1 MTKIMLLIAF
11 ALLSG
16 GCENKKGTFIQTVKS
31 QYTTDQGVKE
41 FEKILEEKGLS
52 IFQVINHA
60 QNAKNSE
67 MELLPNTVVVFGNP
81 KMGTV
86 LMQCN
91 PTMGMDLPLKMLF
104 YSDYE
109 GNHWISY
116 TNPEYYSLKHN
127 IKDKNCLEVIKKAN
141 VALQT
146 LADALKETNATAQT
160 TESNETAE
168 TNSSNQPQTEEEK

>member
-1 MTKIMLLIAF
+1 MILVAF
-11 ALLSG
+11 ALIFV
-16 GCENKKGTFIQTVKS
+16 GCDNKKGIFINTVKS
-31 QYTTDQGVKE
+31 KYPTREGVSK

-52 IFQVINHA
+52 VFYVIDHA
-60 QNAKNSE
+60 QNAKHSD
-67 MELLPNTVVVFGNP
+67 MKLLPNTVVIFGNP

-104 YSDYE
+104 YGDYD

-127 IKDKNCLEVIKKAN
+127 IKDKNCLSVITKASI
-141 VALQT
+141 ALQT
-146 LADALKETNATAQT
+146 LADELEDKNASAQAVESNMTAPQD
-160 TESNETAE
+160 TESNTSQMKESE
-168 TNSSNQPQTEEEK
+168 